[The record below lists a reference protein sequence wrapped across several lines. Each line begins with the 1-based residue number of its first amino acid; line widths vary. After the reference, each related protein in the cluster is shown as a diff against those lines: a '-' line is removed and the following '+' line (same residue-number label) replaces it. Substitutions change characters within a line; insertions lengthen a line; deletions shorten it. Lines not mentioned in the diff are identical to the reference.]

1 MCCTHLCPCLQD
13 FDGLIGR
20 FSGSD
25 VPSSLTT
32 DTGLMRVQFSA
43 DASIQDQG
51 FAANYLASNTPQV
64 SIPVCTGGDKL
75 LQAVLRTRAYASE
88 LSWVV
93 AKRSFLNVVFAPT
106 PNEQN
111 MVMAGAL
118 TLLESITQG

>member
-1 MCCTHLCPCLQD
+1 M
-13 FDGLIGR
+13 IGR

-25 VPSSLTT
+25 FPSSLTT
-32 DTGLMRVQFSA
+32 DTGLMRVQFTA

-51 FAANYLASNTPQV
+51 FAANYLATNTPQID
-64 SIPVCTGGDKL
+64 IPVCRDGAKL

-93 AKRSFLNVVFAPT
+93 AKRSLLNIVFAPT

-111 MVMAGAL
+111 IIMAGTVHLCTTETSVDAMAL
-118 TLLESITQG
+118 